1 MQTVQDREAAR
12 LHDGLKDAFR
22 SLFLAFVGRSLEPDL
37 GFLMVER
44 HLGLTEE
51 GRLPG
56 MVTTPDEFV
65 PAATPS
71 GPRLEIDRVKNLEAL
86 EDARQVAIA
95 GNGAGPLPAIYEP
108 EFAAIPGVR
117 IYVGRVEDRPVT
129 TAMGW
134 TANAATG
141 IFQVATPLAH
151 RRRGYG
157 GAVTS
162 RAVLDGF
169 AAGADLAWLQPSRS
183 AERLYRQ
190 LGFRQVGDGDVP
202 EGPA

>member
-1 MQTVQDREAAR
+1 MQTLQDREAAR
-12 LHDGLKDAFR
+12 LHDGLEDAFR
-22 SLFLAFVGRSLEPDL
+22 SLFRAFVGRSLDPGL
-37 GFLMVER
+37 GFVLVER
-44 HLGLTEE
+44 HVGLTRES
-51 GRLPG
+51 RPPG

-65 PAATPS
+65 PAVAPS
-71 GPRLEIDRVKNLEAL
+71 GPRLEIDRVKDLEAL
-86 EDARQVAIA
+86 EDARQVAVA

-108 EFAAIPGVR
+108 EVAAIPGVR

-141 IFQVATPLAH
+141 IFQVATPPAH

-157 GAVTS
+157 GAVTT

-169 AAGADLAWLQPSRS
+169 AAGADLAWLQPSCS
-183 AERLYRQ
+183 GERLYRR
-190 LGFRQVGDGDVP
+190 LGFRQVGDVP
-202 EGPA
+202 

>member
-1 MQTVQDREAAR
+1 MQTVQDQEAAR

-22 SLFLAFVGRSLEPDL
+22 SLFRALLGRSLDPGL
-37 GFLMVER
+37 GYLLGES
-44 HLGLTEE
+44 HLGLTQEV
-51 GRLPG
+51 RLPG

-65 PAATPS
+65 PAEAPS
-71 GPRLEIDRVKNLEAL
+71 GPPFEIDWVKDLETL

-95 GNGAGPLPAIYEP
+95 GNGAGPLPALYEP
-108 EFAAIPGVR
+108 EVAAIPGVR
-117 IYVGRVEDRPVT
+117 IYVGRVEDQPVT

-141 IFQVATPLAH
+141 IFQVATPPAY

-169 AAGADLAWLQPSRS
+169 AASADLAWLQSS
-183 AERLYRQ
+183 HSGERLYRK
-190 LGFRQVGDGDVP
+190 LGFRQV
-202 EGPA
+202 

>member
-22 SLFLAFVGRSLEPDL
+22 SLFLAFVGRSLEPGL

-65 PAATPS
+65 PAAAPS

-86 EDARQVAIA
+86 EDARQVAVA

-108 EFAAIPGVR
+108 EVAAIPGVR

>member
-22 SLFLAFVGRSLEPDL
+22 SLFQAFVGRSLDPSFD
-37 GFLMVER
+37 FLLVES
-44 HLGLTEE
+44 HLGLTPHV
-51 GRLPG
+51 RLPG

-65 PAATPS
+65 PAVPPS
-71 GPRLEIDRVKNLEAL
+71 GPRFEIDRVTDLETL
-86 EDARQVAIA
+86 EDARRVATA
-95 GNGAGPLPAIYEP
+95 GNGARSLPALYEP
-108 EFAAIPGVR
+108 EVASIPGLR
-117 IYVGRVEDRPVT
+117 TYVGRVEDRPVT

-141 IFQVATPLAH
+141 IFQVATLPAH
-151 RRRGYG
+151 WRRGYG

-169 AAGADLAWLQPSRS
+169 AAGADLAWLQSSRS
-183 AERLYRQ
+183 GERLYRK
-190 LGFRQVGDGDVP
+190 LGFRRV
-202 EGPA
+202 

>member
-1 MQTVQDREAAR
+1 
-12 LHDGLKDAFR
+12 
-22 SLFLAFVGRSLEPDL
+22 
-37 GFLMVER
+37 
-44 HLGLTEE
+44 
-51 GRLPG
+51 
-56 MVTTPDEFV
+56 
-65 PAATPS
+65 
-71 GPRLEIDRVKNLEAL
+71 VKNLEAL

-108 EFAAIPGVR
+108 EVAAIPGVR